1 MNEKKFQR
9 HVIDILFV
17 LALMALFAISSVM
30 IIAIGASVYR
40 QTVDTMSD
48 NYSLRTSYSYIT
60 EKIRRSDTDA
70 GVEIG
75 KIGNSSS
82 LLLRQNIDGI
92 SYTTYLYFYEGS
104 LMEMFVRSD
113 MEFSEEL
120 GTPIMEIAGLQ
131 FISSENKNI
140 LNIKITEKDGTRRTL
155 LIKLRSD
162 IYTEEN
168 G

>member
-131 FISSENKNI
+131 FTSSENKNI